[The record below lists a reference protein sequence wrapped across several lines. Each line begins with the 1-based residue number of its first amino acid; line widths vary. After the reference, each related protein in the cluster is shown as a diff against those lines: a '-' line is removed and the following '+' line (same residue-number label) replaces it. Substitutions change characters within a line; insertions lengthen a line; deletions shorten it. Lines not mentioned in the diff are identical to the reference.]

1 MVASPE
7 TEPGAHPFWYAAVMG
22 VFHANVQHVGA
33 ASRNYRFQRVEFLW
47 VRWLGVVP
55 DSSFGRTEAALP
67 KIGFVPDSHEYA
79 FGFLDPSLV
88 LTPQMLSSSSF
99 LCRWAYYRTSQL
111 KKKASQQM
119 QDLQGKAMIGQAFML
134 ECA

>member
-22 VFHANVQHVGA
+22 VFHANIQHVGA

-88 LTPQMLSSSSF
+88 LTPQRLSSSSF
-99 LCRWAYYRTSQL
+99 LCRWAYYGTSQL
-111 KKKASQQM
+111 KKRPVNRCKISR
-119 QDLQGKAMIGQAFML
+119 GKQ
-134 ECA
+134 